1 MRVAVLLLR
10 IRVVIMKPFG
20 YGNSSSHFLFVW
32 VEMEVI
38 VGVSGCAVTQD
49 TSCNY
54 EAFRLW
60 EQQQP
65 IIVCVGRNGG
75 SRRSVSS
82 RRLFVVGN
90 PLFRIYLLS
99 LGRSSELWIF
109 ISVYLKRQQQN

>member
-1 MRVAVLLLR
+1 MCYNSRFRGFWQASAESSWVR
-10 IRVVIMKPFG
+10 IEVV
-20 YGNSSSHFLFVW
+20 
-32 VEMEVI
+32 
-38 VGVSGCAVTQD
+38 VGASRCAVTQD
-49 TSCNY
+49 TSRNY
-54 EAFRLW
+54 EAFWLW